1 MSGGLSTATP
11 WDVGSLSV
19 TAELEAAGALL
30 TVATDTTEAT
40 GTGSTPLS
48 VGSPVEGRF
57 QP

>member
-19 TAELEAAGALL
+19 TAELEAAEALL
-30 TVATDTTEAT
+30 TLATDTTEVT
-40 GTGSTPLS
+40 GTRSAPLS
-48 VGSPVEGRF
+48 VGSPLEGRF